1 MPTDPIDLDNSLRT
15 VGWNIAAVRDFETVA
30 YGAVLSLIHY
40 IDHLTPE
47 GRLVWSR
54 ANNRQSDIGQRGV
67 QKTREG
73 SFLAWLNQLRMQ
85 VYGTAFDDRSIRL
98 QPMRVS
104 NPWSLNDHEF
114 TYCMMYIKT
123 GRMPDPDKF
132 EKHILTPTQELVADK
147 VTDDLKDKALE
158 YLEKGAILVG
168 GRIAETAFKIKGAT
182 PVSVAM
188 DAAWI
193 VLTDRLEKAQI
204 KDLTARYAIDEQRRL
219 YLSSK
224 GLSSYRQIAA
234 L

>member
-1 MPTDPIDLDNSLRT
+1 MPADLIDFDNSLRT
-15 VGWNIAAVRDFETVA
+15 VGWNAAAVRDFETVA

-40 IDHLTPE
+40 IDRLTPE
-47 GRLVWSR
+47 GRLAWSR
-54 ANNRQSDIGQRGV
+54 ANNRQSDIGQQGV

-73 SFLAWLNQLRMQ
+73 SFLAWLNQLRLQ
-85 VYGTAFDDRSIRL
+85 VYGTALDDQSVGL

-104 NPWSLNDHEF
+104 NPWSLNDQEF

-123 GRMPDPDKF
+123 GRVPDTDKF
-132 EKHILTPTQELVADK
+132 EKHVLSPTQKLVADR

-168 GRIAETAFKIKGAT
+168 GSIAARVFKISGAT
-182 PVSVAM
+182 PASVVI
-188 DAAWI
+188 DVAWSYFSNQ
-193 VLTDRLEKAQI
+193 LEKAQLS
-204 KDLTARYAIDEQRRL
+204 DLTARYAIDEQRRL
-219 YLSSK
+219 YLASR